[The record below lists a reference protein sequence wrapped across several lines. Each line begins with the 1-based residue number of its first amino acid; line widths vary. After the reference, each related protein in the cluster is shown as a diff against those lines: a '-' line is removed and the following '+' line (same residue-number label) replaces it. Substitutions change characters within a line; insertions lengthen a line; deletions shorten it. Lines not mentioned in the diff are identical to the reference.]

1 MGPEFLPCGVFYLF
15 RTKHPILGA
24 RYCHTVELRTEIESL
39 IGNSGAE
46 AVAVGYHDIATG
58 EEMFILP
65 DESFHAASTMKIC
78 VLMEVFHQLEKGEL
92 RLDEPITVHNEF
104 KSIADGSTFSSH
116 EEEDAEHSI
125 YHRIGHHRA
134 LIFLARPMITHSSN
148 LAANLLVERLGADRI
163 TAFMHE
169 LGAPGLSIIR
179 GVEDD
184 KAYERGLN
192 NAVTARGLTT
202 IMAKLGRGEVV
213 SPTASKSMIEILLSQ
228 THRKCIPAGLP
239 PWTKVANKPGWVD
252 SICHD
257 TALVS
262 PSKKSPYALTVLTRG
277 LPDHQS
283 GRLLIAAIS
292 KLVYRQA
299 TLVAPQD

>member
-1 MGPEFLPCGVFYLF
+1 
-15 RTKHPILGA
+15 
-24 RYCHTVELRTEIESL
+24 VELRTEIESL

-148 LAANLLVERLGADRI
+148 LATNLLVERLGAARI
-163 TAFMHE
+163 NNFMHE
-169 LGAPGLSIIR
+169 LGATGISVLR
-179 GVEDD
+179 GVEDT
-184 KAYERGLN
+184 KAYHLGLN
-192 NAVTARGLTT
+192 NTVTARGMTT
-202 IMAKLGRGEVV
+202 IMAKLAHGEVV
-213 SPTASKSMIEILLSQ
+213 SPTASKSIIEILCGQ
-228 THRKCIPAGLP
+228 THRKGIPAGLP
-239 PWTKVANKPGWVD
+239 YHTKVANKPGWNTG
-252 SICHD
+252 ICND
-257 TALVS
+257 VALVF
-262 PSKKSPYALTVLTRG
+262 PRKHQPYVLTVLTKGVPEHVDARA
-277 LPDHQS
+277 
-283 GRLLIAAIS
+283 LIASIS
-292 KLVYRQA
+292 SLAFKYHK
-299 TLVAPQD
+299 